1 MEDGLWS
8 TITSAPK
15 SNGLTAIPATVPVVV
30 FRNALLD
37 VMFSGKII
45 MTDVLTGWDF
55 DIWGGR
61 VVRYSVWD
69 MMETWILEFICS
81 YAVFE
86 SLQIFI
92 IKALEISSKSVFL
105 FKKVYK
111 ILFFQI
117 FSELKYFFEK

>member
-1 MEDGLWS
+1 
-8 TITSAPK
+8 
-15 SNGLTAIPATVPVVV
+15 
-30 FRNALLD
+30 
-37 VMFSGKII
+37 

-92 IKALEISSKSVFL
+92 IKALEISSKSVLL

-117 FSELKYFFEK
+117 FCELKYFFEK